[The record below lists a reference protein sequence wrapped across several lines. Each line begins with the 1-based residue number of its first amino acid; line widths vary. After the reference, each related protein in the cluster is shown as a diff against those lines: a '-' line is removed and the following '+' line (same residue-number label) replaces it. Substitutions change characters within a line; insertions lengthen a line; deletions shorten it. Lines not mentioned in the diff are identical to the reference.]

1 MGTVKKYENSVHKSN
16 GCIVNKKR
24 YKTMKLEKRCKY
36 SVGKKTDKV
45 KMSYSGNKTP
55 DLYATAISDY
65 RKNNFPKGVHRK
77 FTVK

>member
-45 KMSYSGNKTP
+45 KNQFFIFYKVKTNGIHLCLAMSSIFK
-55 DLYATAISDY
+55 
-65 RKNNFPKGVHRK
+65 
-77 FTVK
+77 